1 LCSAIA
7 NGQDGDLTRFL
18 GETRIPKDKWP
29 FLLGSS
35 SLCSAVDNGKGGNLI
50 RFLNG
55 AEIPK
60 DTWPSLRNKR

>member
-1 LCSAIA
+1 MCSAVA
-7 NGQDGDLTRFL
+7 NGNGGHLLHFL
-18 GETRIPKDKWP
+18 NDIEIPKDKWP
-29 FLLGSS
+29 LLLGSS